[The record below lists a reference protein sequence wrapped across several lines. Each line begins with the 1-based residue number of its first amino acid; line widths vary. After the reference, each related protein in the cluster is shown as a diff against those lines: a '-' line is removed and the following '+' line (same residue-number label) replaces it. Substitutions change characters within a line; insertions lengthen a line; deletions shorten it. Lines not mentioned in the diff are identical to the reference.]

1 VSVSSVSSVAVVFAA
16 ATFVLGGLDASVIE
30 QSTASQTNAEW
41 CEQSGSSSGRERF
54 CEVREF
60 TIAKPSELRIT
71 DSPNG
76 SIQVTGSSRP
86 DVVIRARVVATA
98 ATEADAR
105 ALAGRVQI
113 ETSDGQVR
121 TDGPRTRDRES
132 WQVSYRVQTPTR
144 TDLELEASNGSVSV
158 SGVNGRIRAE
168 SSNGSIRFADLAGDV
183 SGRSSNGSVHVTLSG
198 TRWEGSGLDVRT
210 SNGSAQ
216 VEIPDNYNA
225 HLVTGTSNGSLS
237 VDFPVTVTGR
247 ISRRIDTDLGSGG
260 ATIRVESSNGSVRIG
275 RR

>member
-1 VSVSSVSSVAVVFAA
+1 
-16 ATFVLGGLDASVIE
+16 
-30 QSTASQTNAEW
+30 
-41 CEQSGSSSGRERF
+41 
-54 CEVREF
+54 
-60 TIAKPSELRIT
+60 
-71 DSPNG
+71 
-76 SIQVTGSSRP
+76 
-86 DVVIRARVVATA
+86 VIRARVVATA